1 MDGNTHICL
10 PEYAE
15 KFTRTM
21 PKPDTYNRAEIDDMV
36 HGNYRAQEM
45 SMNDYYKRLNDVYY
59 PIDNNITMLTARMNE
74 LKEEI
79 DIIRR
84 QSEIR
89 AKEYPSIDDHTR
101 PSIDANHTSF
111 KGRLVTVKL
120 LEDKLDEIGFFQNF
134 LKEDISQRFQ
144 NILET
149 THAGLRMH
157 QGCIGH
163 LQKRMHANEV
173 AKEIMKNQ

>member
-1 MDGNTHICL
+1 
-10 PEYAE
+10 
-15 KFTRTM
+15 M

-59 PIDNNITMLTARMNE
+59 PIDNNITRLTARMNE

-84 QSEIR
+84 QTEIR

-111 KGRLVTVKL
+111 RGRLEESSHRF
-120 LEDKLDEIGFFQNF
+120 ED
-134 LKEDISQRFQ
+134 
-144 NILET
+144 ILET
-149 THAGLRMH
+149 THDRLRMH

>member
-1 MDGNTHICL
+1 
-10 PEYAE
+10 
-15 KFTRTM
+15 M

-84 QSEIR
+84 QTEIR
-89 AKEYPSIDDHTR
+89 GKEYPSIDDHTR
-101 PSIDANHTSF
+101 PTIDANHTSF
-111 KGRLVTVKL
+111 RGRLVTVKL
-120 LEDKLDEIGFFQNF
+120 LEDKLDEISFFQNL
-134 LKEDISQRFQ
+134 LKEESSHRFED
-144 NILET
+144 ILET
-149 THAGLRMH
+149 THARLRMH

-163 LQKRMHANEV
+163 LPKRMHANEV
-173 AKEIMKNQ
+173 AKEIMKNE